1 MSSYPVKKMKKET
14 DISKKQN
21 TEVAETSPYSATS
34 FISYRYSYKSVSSF
48 NGKTHIKAKQERFE
62 NGKFE
67 TEEFEGTADGNLYD
81 NAVEDLQRSLI
92 QNFSSL
98 FNPFSFLPSF
108 SQKDDKDKERV

>member
-1 MSSYPVKKMKKET
+1 MSNYPVKKIKKSDNIE
-14 DISKKQN
+14 II
-21 TEVAETSPYSATS
+21 TEPSYPANS

-48 NGKTHIKAKQERFE
+48 NGQTHIKAKQERFE

-67 TEEFEGTADGNLYD
+67 TEEFEGTTDGNLYD

-98 FNPFSFLPSF
+98 FNPFSFLLPF
-108 SQKDDKDKERV
+108 SQKDDKDK